1 MEDWSGDTPC
11 LLFNHIME
19 VLSMYRRFVGI
30 DVSKDS
36 FSVSGLNE
44 EGTVLFSLSAAMDKG
59 GFYELSRIISSC
71 TDDPTAVIIGMESTG
86 SYHVNLVSFL
96 RLKGFPVVVVNP
108 LLISNFTKLSLRKT
122 KTDKKDAR
130 TIARFIL
137 AHKDSLSRFS
147 VSQGNTHLKD
157 IARERESILKFIA
170 AAKNDIRRMLKSTFP
185 ELENMCDVFSD
196 VILLFLKEFPSAR
209 IISAADPSGITR
221 AFSHADGRM
230 RIRLSTEDLM
240 KAAHSSIASYHPA
253 LEAILPGKIATLI
266 HLNERLNEVTKL
278 LIRFCES
285 VMKEDLEIIISI
297 DGINTRTAAP
307 FLAEMGDYRNYRSY
321 KNFIAYT
328 GLDPSIHQSG
338 TMEGISKLSKRG
350 NRHLRRVIYL
360 MTFCAIRVHG
370 QFKEYFQRRKK
381 EGLPFKKALF
391 ATAHKLIRTIFAML
405 AQRTHYRCEK
415 MIIS

>member
-1 MEDWSGDTPC
+1 MEDWSGDIPC
-11 LLFNHIME
+11 LIFNHIME
-19 VLSMYRRFVGI
+19 VLRMYRYFVGI

-36 FSVSGLNE
+36 FSVSGLNT
-44 EGTVLFSLSAAMDKG
+44 EGAVVFSLGATMDKD
-59 GFYELSRIISSC
+59 GFNELSKVISSC
-71 TDDPTAVIIGMESTG
+71 TDDSSSVIIALESTG

-96 RLKGFPVVVVNP
+96 KSEGFPVVVVNP

-122 KTDKKDAR
+122 KTDKKDAH

-137 AHKDSLSRFS
+137 AHKDSLSRFAES
-147 VSQGNTHLKD
+147 RGNKHLKD
-157 IARERESILKFIA
+157 IARERESILEFIS
-170 AAKNDIRRMLKSTFP
+170 AAKNDIKRMLQSTFP
-185 ELENMCDVFSD
+185 ELEKMCDVFSD

-209 IISAADPSGITR
+209 IISAADPSEIIR

-230 RIRLSTEDLM
+230 RIRLSIADLM
-240 KAAHSSIASYHPA
+240 KAAHHSVASYHPA
-253 LEAILPGKIATLI
+253 LEAILPGKIATLV
-266 HLNERLNEVTKL
+266 HLNERLDEVTKL

-297 DGINTRTAAP
+297 KGINTKTATP

-338 TMEGISKLSKRG
+338 TLEGISKLSKRG

-370 QFKEYFQRRKK
+370 PFKEYFQRRKK

-405 AQRTHYRCEK
+405 TKRSYYRCEE

>member
-1 MEDWSGDTPC
+1 
-11 LLFNHIME
+11 ME
-19 VLSMYRRFVGI
+19 VLRMYRYFVGI

-36 FSVSGLNE
+36 FSVSGLNG
-44 EGTVLFSLSAAMDKG
+44 EGTVVCSLNTLMDKD
-59 GFYELSRIISSC
+59 GFYGLAEVLSSWS
-71 TDDPTAVIIGMESTG
+71 DDPSAVIVGMESTG

-96 RLKGFPVVVVNP
+96 KSKGFPVIVVNP

-122 KTDKKDAR
+122 KTDKKDAH

-137 AHKDSLSRFS
+137 AHRDSLSRFA
-147 VSQGNTHLKD
+147 VSQVNTHLRD

-185 ELENMCDVFSD
+185 ELEKMCDVFSD
-196 VILLFLKEFPSAR
+196 VMLLFLKEFPSAR
-209 IISAADPSGITR
+209 ILSAADPSDVTR

-230 RIRLSTEDLM
+230 RIRLSIKDLVN
-240 KAAHSSIASYHPA
+240 AAHHSIAFPHPA
-253 LEAILPGKIATLI
+253 LEMILPWKIATLI
-266 HLNERLNEVTKL
+266 HLNERLDEVTKL
-278 LIRFCES
+278 LVRFCES
-285 VMKEDLEIIISI
+285 VMKEDLDIIISL
-297 DGINTRTAAP
+297 DGVNTKTAAP
-307 FLAEMGDYRNYRSY
+307 FLAEMGDYRNYKSY

-338 TMEGISKLSKRG
+338 TLEGISKLSKRG

-370 QFKEYFQRRKK
+370 PFKEYFQRRKR

-405 AQRTHYRCEK
+405 TKRTYYRCKE

>member
-1 MEDWSGDTPC
+1 MEDWSGDIPC
-11 LLFNHIME
+11 LIFNHIME
-19 VLSMYRRFVGI
+19 VLRMYRYFVGI

-36 FSVSGLNE
+36 FSVSGLNS
-44 EGTVLFSLSAAMDKG
+44 EGSVVFSLGAPMDRH
-59 GFYELSRIISSC
+59 GFSELSTLISSC
-71 TDDPTAVIIGMESTG
+71 ADDPSAVIVGMESTG

-96 RLKGFPVVVVNP
+96 KVKGFPVIVVNP

-122 KTDKKDAR
+122 KTDKKDAH

-137 AHKDSLSRFS
+137 VHRDSLSRFAG
-147 VSQGNTHLKD
+147 SQGNTHLKD
-157 IARERESILKFIA
+157 IARERESILKFISA
-170 AAKNDIRRMLKSTFP
+170 VKNDIRRMLQSTFP
-185 ELENMCDVFSD
+185 ELEKMCDVFSD
-196 VILLFLKEFPSAR
+196 VMLLFLKEFPSAR
-209 IISAADPSGITR
+209 ILSAADPSVIIR

-230 RIRLSTEDLM
+230 RIRLSIEDLVE
-240 KAAHSSIASYHPA
+240 AAHHSIASPHPG

-266 HLNERLNEVTKL
+266 HLNARLDEITKL
-278 LIRFCES
+278 LVRVCES
-285 VMKEDLEIIISI
+285 VMKEDLDIIISI
-297 DGINTRTAAP
+297 EGVNTKTATP
-307 FLAEMGDYRNYRSY
+307 FLAEMGDYRNYKSY

-328 GLDPSIHQSG
+328 GLDPSIYQSG
-338 TMEGISKLSKRG
+338 TLEGISKLSKRG

-370 QFKEYFQRRKK
+370 PFKEYFQRRKK

-405 AQRTHYRCEK
+405 TKRTYYRCEE